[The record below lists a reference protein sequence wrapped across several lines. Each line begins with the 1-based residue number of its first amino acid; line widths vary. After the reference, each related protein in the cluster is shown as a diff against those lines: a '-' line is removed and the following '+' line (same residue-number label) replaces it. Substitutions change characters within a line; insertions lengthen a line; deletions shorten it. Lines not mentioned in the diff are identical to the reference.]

1 MNKKT
6 KIITIVCF
14 AIIFLISIILEGV
27 SFSTNKFVFST
38 KYYKTSRKAFEKE
51 DNTIVIQ
58 EDICLYDFNES
69 NSFYVTMTEDGQI
82 IISKMF
88 CKNECYFYTG
98 DYFVYNLDSS
108 NLFLDDNYNESVIFN
123 KKGFFEKKIFWNLLI
138 VEERMV
144 DNESNFIYTY
154 QIDNTDYYVYFNI
167 KQNYIGFFEL
177 AYEYYEKLL

>member
-51 DNTIVIQ
+51 DNT
-58 EDICLYDFNES
+58 
-69 NSFYVTMTEDGQI
+69 
-82 IISKMF
+82 
-88 CKNECYFYTG
+88 
-98 DYFVYNLDSS
+98 
-108 NLFLDDNYNESVIFN
+108 
-123 KKGFFEKKIFWNLLI
+123 
-138 VEERMV
+138 
-144 DNESNFIYTY
+144 
-154 QIDNTDYYVYFNI
+154 DYYVYFNI